1 MKTILGTFLVLTL
14 LVAFSR
20 SQKPVKCSNSLQCYL
35 HHPPPPGYCCCS
47 KTDTCTTVFN
57 CLKMKGS
64 CLILPSSKDRSCSSL
79 TLANYTWTFDS
90 KQGDQSVEGIT
101 KKECAEKCLSNSWCS
116 GWTWSKDDS
125 SGSICHLFKTLKNQ
139 HKCDPCAECLS
150 GKITHISGVCREKW
164 IAAETTKTELDC
176 LELCSMNSKCQYYS
190 YATGSLFHKT
200 CFLFSQCTPVK
211 TCEKIESGKLDCIE
225 PPSTKPGEALAVAGK
240 LPDQCTNNNKLSK
253 NNRMINFGSGTFS
266 DRDGLGD
273 DFSGAGFYKVTGQAG
288 SELAAANPG
297 GNKCGSVSTGY
308 LKTSQRPG
316 PGKTLHGVTVC
327 FPYEKNNC
335 QWNTTISITNCGSSF
350 VYNLQEVPKV
360 CPPCGHPKWC
370 KPCKQYVPLRY
381 CTQA

>member
-190 YATGSLFHKT
+190 YATGNLFSKT

-211 TCEKIESGKLDCIE
+211 TCEKFESGKLDCIE
-225 PPSTKPGEALAVAGK
+225 PPKTTVLPKECGDYLSMDDGSRNIKKPGFQWYCDDDNDKKRSPDWQGGNHWYRMLPPAGVVIPETK
-240 LPDQCTNNNKLSK
+240 LPEDHCGTRAVGWIRGSHPKQVGASK
-253 NNRMINFGSGTFS
+253 N
-266 DRDGLGD
+266 
-273 DFSGAGFYKVTGQAG
+273 
-288 SELAAANPG
+288 
-297 GNKCGSVSTGY
+297 
-308 LKTSQRPG
+308 
-316 PGKTLHGVTVC
+316 VTVC
-327 FPYEKNNC
+327 FTWSGRDCWRSNNI
-335 QWNTTISITNCGSSF
+335 QITKCDNFF
-350 VYNLQEVPKV
+350 VYLLPEVRV
-360 CPPCGHPKWC
+360 CHS
-370 KPCKQYVPLRY
+370 RY
-381 CTQA
+381 CAADTF